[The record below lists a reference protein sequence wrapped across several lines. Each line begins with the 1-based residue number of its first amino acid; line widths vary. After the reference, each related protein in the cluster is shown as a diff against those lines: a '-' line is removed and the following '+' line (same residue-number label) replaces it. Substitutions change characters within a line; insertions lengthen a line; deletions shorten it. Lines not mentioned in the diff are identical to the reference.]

1 VRLANA
7 RVTEKRLSQL
17 LQNRTGGVSDVLE
30 VERET
35 ARVRTEIEQM
45 EAQRRQFDRRIEY
58 ATITLEVVEER
69 KASVDLGPIPIP
81 TRLSRAIADGL
92 SSAMTS
98 TLEVTL
104 IVLRVGPAVLLWTTL
119 LGVPVWWLKR
129 RYAR

>member
-1 VRLANA
+1 MRLANA